1 MEQVNSTGIK
11 VISFSLQDEEY
22 AIPVKQVGSIERM
35 QQITRVPNTVSYI
48 KGVINLSGVVT
59 PIIDLRK
66 RFGLQEK
73 AYDDSTR
80 IIIVYYKELELG
92 IIVDSARDVID
103 IYEEDIEPT
112 PEVIGS
118 VDVDYI
124 DGVTKVGNRLLILP
138 DLEKVL
144 EQSEK
149 DMKVSEGKWWIS
161 KIYLKRNLMR

>member
-124 DGVTKVGNRLLILP
+124 NGVTKVGNRLLILP

-149 DMKVSEGKWWIS
+149 DMKVSEGK
-161 KIYLKRNLMR
+161 

>member
-92 IIVDSARDVID
+92 ISVDSARDVIRS
-103 IYEEDIEPT
+103 EERR
-112 PEVIGS
+112 
-118 VDVDYI
+118 
-124 DGVTKVGNRLLILP
+124 VGK
-138 DLEKVL
+138 E
-144 EQSEK
+144 
-149 DMKVSEGKWWIS
+149 
-161 KIYLKRNLMR
+161 

>member
-124 DGVTKVGNRLLILP
+124 NGVTKVGNRLLILP

-144 EQSEK
+144 EQSET
-149 DMKVSEGKWWIS
+149 DMKVSEGK
-161 KIYLKRNLMR
+161 

>member
-11 VISFSLQDEEY
+11 VISFSLQAEEY

-124 DGVTKVGNRLLILP
+124 NGVTKVGNRLLILP

-149 DMKVSEGKWWIS
+149 DMKVSEGK
-161 KIYLKRNLMR
+161 